1 MKRLIASTAAFLVL
15 SNAAFAQTSETV
27 ATNVPADPA
36 AAPAEAAMAAPV
48 ADAAAAPAEASTAP
62 PSDPD
67 VYQVLRAGD
76 REMSCEQLSAEAN
89 ALNAKLL
96 ADQKAASKR
105 AGRSRAGRAAGG
117 AVAGGTMRAFGR
129 FGINRIAGSLGPVGF
144 IAAHAA
150 NDAISQT
157 AAESIA
163 KGGED
168 GSVPSVTPEQQRMNH
183 LLSLYK
189 DKSC

>member
-1 MKRLIASTAAFLVL
+1 MKRLLASTAAFLVL
-15 SNAAFAQTSETV
+15 SNAAFAQTSETM
-27 ATNVPADPA
+27 ATNAPADPSA
-36 AAPAEAAMAAPV
+36 ATAEAPMVVSV
-48 ADAAAAPAEASTAP
+48 ADAAAAPAEPAP
-62 PSDPD
+62 ALDPN
-67 VYQVLRAGD
+67 VYQVLRASD

-89 ALNAKLL
+89 ALNARLM

-105 AGRSRAGRAAGG
+105 AARSRGGRAAGG

-150 NDAISQT
+150 NDVASQATAEAI
-157 AAESIA
+157 AN
-163 KGGED
+163 GGED
-168 GSVPSVTPEQQRMNH
+168 ESVLSVTPEQQRMNH